1 MTKNRRGF
9 YVLIPNSETCFVSVD
24 LILFFRYWRLLCA
37 VQVEMKQ
44 TIEQNKKKPFHMVCG
59 YQNCNDTAAE
69 WHVLNIIQNH
79 RAILN

>member
-1 MTKNRRGF
+1 MFSSQIQKH
-9 YVLIPNSETCFVSVD
+9 VLCLSIY
-24 LILFFRYWRLLCA
+24 IFFCYWRLLCA

-44 TIEQNKKKPFHMVCG
+44 TIEQKKNLSTWFVNTK
-59 YQNCNDTAAE
+59 NCNDTAAE